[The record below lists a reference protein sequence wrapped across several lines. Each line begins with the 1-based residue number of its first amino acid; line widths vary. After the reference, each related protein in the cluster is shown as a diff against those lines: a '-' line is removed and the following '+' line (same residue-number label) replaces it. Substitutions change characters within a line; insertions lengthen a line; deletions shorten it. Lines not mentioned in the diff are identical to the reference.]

1 MTILNTLIVDDEPGA
16 IEGLRLRLDAF
27 PQIRVTGEANSVAEA
42 ITLINTQTP
51 DLIFLDI
58 EMPEQSGFD
67 LIRQLQPELC
77 PAIVFVTAFHQH
89 AVKAFEVRALDYL
102 LKPVKMERL
111 AEAIARVC
119 EVTSNRADK
128 AQMLAAVAE
137 ITKDQLGGFASGNA
151 APGKNENAVETVV
164 ENREAAEPQ
173 YCIERQKLVIQDG
186 RNPIQLIPYQDIIWI
201 DAAGDYMCVHTQAET
216 YVMRA
221 RLKSLIDERLPDVFV
236 RIHKSTV
243 VNLTY
248 IEKLQPLCNS
258 EYNAVLQNE
267 KVLKVSRT
275 YARALKQRLLG

>member
-1 MTILNTLIVDDEPGA
+1 MTVLNTLIVDDEPAA
-16 IEGLRLRLDAF
+16 IEGLRLRLQAF
-27 PQIRVTGEANSVAEA
+27 SQIRVIGEASSVAEA
-42 ITLINTQTP
+42 ITLINIQMP

-58 EMPEQSGFD
+58 EMPEQSGFE

-111 AEAIARVC
+111 AEAITRVS
-119 EVTSNRADK
+119 ELTSNRADK

-137 ITKDQLGGFASGNA
+137 ITKDELGASARGRA
-151 APGKNENAVETVV
+151 IDSA
-164 ENREAAEPQ
+164 EAAEPQ

-201 DAAGDYMCVHTQAET
+201 DAAGDYMCVHTKAET

-258 EYNAVLQNE
+258 EYNAVLLNQ

>member
-1 MTILNTLIVDDEPGA
+1 MVNKMTIVKTLIVDDEPAA
-16 IEGLRLRLDAF
+16 IEGLRLRLEAF
-27 PQIRVTGEANSVAEA
+27 PHIQVIGEANSVAEA

-58 EMPEQSGFD
+58 EMPEQSGFE
-67 LIRQLQPELC
+67 LIRQLQPEHC

-102 LKPVKMERL
+102 LKPVKLERL
-111 AEAIARVC
+111 AEAIARVS
-119 EVTSNRADK
+119 ELTSNRADK
-128 AQMLAAVAE
+128 AQLLSAVAE
-137 ITKDQLGGFASGNA
+137 ITKEQQGGNA
-151 APGKNENAVETVV
+151 GSSKERSAEDNA
-164 ENREAAEPQ
+164 EAAEPQ

-258 EYNAVLQNE
+258 EYNAVLLNQ

-275 YARALKQRLLG
+275 YARALRQRLLG

>member
-1 MTILNTLIVDDEPGA
+1 VTSVRPLNTLIVDDEPAA
-16 IEGLRLRLDAF
+16 IEGLRLRLEAF
-27 PQIRVTGEANSVAEA
+27 PQIQVIAEANSVAEA
-42 ITLINTQTP
+42 IRAINTQMP

-67 LIRQLQPELC
+67 LIRQLQPEQC

-102 LKPVKMERL
+102 LKPVKRERL
-111 AEAIARVC
+111 AEAIARVS
-119 EVTSNRADK
+119 EVTAIRAGK
-128 AQMLAAVAE
+128 AQLLAAVAE
-137 ITKDQLGGFASGNA
+137 LSTEEQNPSSGSA
-151 APGKNENAVETVV
+151 ADKTT
-164 ENREAAEPQ
+164 AAEPQ
-173 YCIERQKLVIQDG
+173 YCIESQKLVIQDG

-216 YVMRA
+216 HVMRA

-248 IEKLQPLCNS
+248 IESLQPLSNS
-258 EYNAVLQNE
+258 EYKAILLNG
-267 KVLKVSRT
+267 KSLKVSRT
-275 YARALKQRLLG
+275 YAKALRQRLLG

>member
-1 MTILNTLIVDDEPGA
+1 MTIINTLIVDDEPAA

-27 PQIRVTGEANSVAEA
+27 PQIRVIGEANSVAEA
-42 ITLINTQTP
+42 ITLINVQMP

-111 AEAIARVC
+111 AEAITRVC
-119 EVTSNRADK
+119 ELTTNRADK
-128 AQMLAAVAE
+128 AQLLSAAADIAKEIQDAGGRVDSTKNAERVA
-137 ITKDQLGGFASGNA
+137 D
-151 APGKNENAVETVV
+151 
-164 ENREAAEPQ
+164 AAEPQ
-173 YCIERQKLVIQDG
+173 YNIEMQKLVIQDG
-186 RNPIQLIPYQDIIWI
+186 RNPIQLISYQDIIWI
-201 DAAGDYMCVHTQAET
+201 DAAGDYMCVHTKAET

-248 IEKLQPLCNS
+248 IEKLQLLCNS
-258 EYNAVLQNE
+258 EYNAVLLNQ

-275 YARALKQRLLG
+275 YAKALKQRLLG

>member
-1 MTILNTLIVDDEPGA
+1 MNSLSMINTLIVDDEPAA
-16 IEGLRLRLDAF
+16 IEGLRLRLAAF
-27 PQIRVTGEANSVAEA
+27 PQIRVIGEAHSVAEA
-42 ITLINTQTP
+42 IAVIDAQTP

-89 AVKAFEVRALDYL
+89 AVKAFEVRAIDYL
-102 LKPVKMERL
+102 LKPVKLERL
-111 AEAIARVC
+111 AEAIARVS
-119 EVTSNRADK
+119 ELTANRAGK
-128 AQMLAAVAE
+128 AQMLSAVAE
-137 ITKDQLGGFASGNA
+137 ITQEQGYSKDGNA
-151 APGKNENAVETVV
+151 
-164 ENREAAEPQ
+164 EAAEPQ

-201 DAAGDYMCVHTQAET
+201 DAAGDYMCVHTKAET

-258 EYNAVLQNE
+258 EYNAVLLNQ